1 MVQHAEK
8 QAVYCVN
15 VNTIQGAFVYVCVSV
30 CVLSCTCDKFW
41 YPCQFYSGGFSKC
54 LSTGERVEPIGPHL
68 SIA

>member
-15 VNTIQGAFVYVCVSV
+15 EHDSGGVCVCVFV